1 MANGQEGVKF
11 SSARGRGLVTMPTST
26 ARVSQHLHGRSHLI
40 PAASW
45 DWEKGLARS
54 LLGGLEFCRHRTGA
68 TCSWGPESPPQNLQQ

>member
-1 MANGQEGVKF
+1 M
-11 SSARGRGLVTMPTST
+11 
-26 ARVSQHLHGRSHLI
+26 SQQLHGRSHLI